1 MELKQCPFC
10 GSDAKLM
17 KEGNTH
23 CNCSNK
29 ECLLYGDRYFH
40 IDKWNKRLPSAS
52 VDKLVPLDEKVME
65 AVIWQ
70 FFNPQS
76 GTVRKIKDWAELSK
90 YICQRFRGPH
100 GIFIGDGGLE
110 EHLKSENQAFM
121 HLGTENMKVKEPQW
135 PKKVYT
141 KKSFPSREDYR
152 NGFNE
157 ATAACKQ
164 AWKDAQGKQ

>member
-1 MELKQCPFC
+1 MSKELKKCECYQRYKRC
-10 GSDAKLM
+10 GGVESISEPA
-17 KEGNTH
+17 G
-23 CNCSNK
+23 
-29 ECLLYGDRYFH
+29 
-40 IDKWNKRLPSAS
+40 S

-70 FFNPQS
+70 FFNPKS

-121 HLGTENMKVKEPQW
+121 HLGTE
-135 PKKVYT
+135 
-141 KKSFPSREDYR
+141 KSLPSRKDYR